1 MKKKGLGRGL
11 EALLGEKSKPAQD
24 GATITSL
31 PLGALQAGKYQP
43 RQKMDS
49 GPLQELAE
57 SIREQGV
64 MQPLLVRAISAGKY
78 EIIAGERRFRAA
90 TLAGL
95 TEVPVLV
102 SLADDKGAAAMA
114 LIENMQREDL
124 NPLEESRGLARLIEE
139 FGFTH
144 EQAAKSVGKSR
155 SAISNLLRLAQ
166 LAKPVQAM
174 LLAGDIDLDGHAYQC
189 TMNEKGERA
198 IVWKPSDMD
207 IVRYENDYRSKDSE
221 LKTLKLRIRS
231 QMDLIHDDE
240 INAMMM
246 KMWAL
251 KHLPISESIM
261 DFVEG
266 RDTVIAGTHR
276 TNANLLQGGVVSGW
290 YKKGG
295 HISSVSVEG
304 YEKRGSFTIH
314 SYQGQTI
321 ESGNVWIVIDD
332 MFDYAML
339 YTAVSRCVSFS
350 QLRFVKKI

>member
-24 GATITSL
+24 GVTITSL

-57 SIREQGV
+57 SIRERGI

-174 LLAGDIDLDGHAYQC
+174 LLAGDIDMGHARALLPLPGASQVALAQKIMAQGLSVREAERLSALLARAGGQMG
-189 TMNEKGERA
+189 TKKLKKG
-198 IVWKPSDMD
+198 SDTPTPD
-207 IVRYENDYRSKDSE
+207 PDLQRISREIADLIGLSAEFK
-221 LKTLKLRIRS
+221 LKGKGGELRIRFS
-231 QMDLIHDDE
+231 KADELDALI
-240 INAMMM
+240 
-246 KMWAL
+246 
-251 KHLPISESIM
+251 
-261 DFVEG
+261 
-266 RDTVIAGTHR
+266 
-276 TNANLLQGGVVSGW
+276 
-290 YKKGG
+290 KKLG
-295 HISSVSVEG
+295 
-304 YEKRGSFTIH
+304 
-314 SYQGQTI
+314 I
-321 ESGNVWIVIDD
+321 E
-332 MFDYAML
+332 
-339 YTAVSRCVSFS
+339 T
-350 QLRFVKKI
+350 

>member
-24 GATITSL
+24 GVAITSL
-31 PLGALQAGKYQP
+31 PLSALQAGKYQP

-57 SIREQGV
+57 SIREQGI

-90 TLAGL
+90 SLAGL

-124 NPLEESRGLARLIEE
+124 NPLEESQGLARLIEE

-155 SAISNLLRLAQ
+155 SAISNLLRLSQ

-174 LLAGDIDLDGHAYQC
+174 LLAGDIDMGHARALLPLPGASQVALAQKI
-189 TMNEKGERA
+189 MAQGLSVREAERLSA
-198 IVWKPSDMD
+198 VLAKAGGQMGAK
-207 IVRYENDYRSKDSE
+207 RSKKATDSRAADPDLQRLSRE
-221 LKTLKLRIRS
+221 IADSIGLSAEFKLKGKGGELRIRFS
-231 QMDLIHDDE
+231 KADE
-240 INAMMM
+240 LD
-246 KMWAL
+246 AL
-251 KHLPISESIM
+251 L
-261 DFVEG
+261 
-266 RDTVIAGTHR
+266 
-276 TNANLLQGGVVSGW
+276 
-290 YKKGG
+290 KKLG
-295 HISSVSVEG
+295 
-304 YEKRGSFTIH
+304 
-314 SYQGQTI
+314 I
-321 ESGNVWIVIDD
+321 E
-332 MFDYAML
+332 
-339 YTAVSRCVSFS
+339 T
-350 QLRFVKKI
+350 